1 VKAGWATTTLG
12 DLLSVQNGY
21 AFDSKLFGAEGY
33 PLIRIRDIKEG
44 ITTETK
50 FSGPFD
56 SKYVVNAGDFLIGM
70 DGEFGC
76 HEWKGPPA
84 LLNQRVCRLQGFHNS
99 LEPRFLLHGIN
110 AHLKAIEEVTGYTT
124 VKHLSSKQ
132 ILAIEMLVPP
142 RSEQH
147 CIVTLLDEA
156 FADIATAKAKAEKNL
171 QNARVLFESY
181 RNSVFESRG
190 SDWGEVRLGE
200 LCDFLNGFAFKSG
213 DAVDDSGTQ
222 LVRMGNLYGGKLD
235 LERNAVYYPDTFAS
249 EYQRFLLHE
258 GDIIMSLTGTT
269 GKEDF
274 GFAVQ
279 VPETDRAL
287 LMNQRIVKFES
298 IRQDKICRKYLLH
311 YLCSRVFLNL
321 LYPTANG
328 TRQANLSS
336 VTMKMLPVPTP
347 SVSLQQQIAR
357 SLDSLEVE
365 TQHLETIYRQKLTAL
380 DDLKKSLLH
389 QAFSGQ
395 L

>member
-1 VKAGWATTTLG
+1 MPTP
-12 DLLSVQNGY
+12 S
-21 AFDSKLFGAEGY
+21 
-33 PLIRIRDIKEG
+33 
-44 ITTETK
+44 
-50 FSGPFD
+50 
-56 SKYVVNAGDFLIGM
+56 
-70 DGEFGC
+70 
-76 HEWKGPPA
+76 
-84 LLNQRVCRLQGFHNS
+84 
-99 LEPRFLLHGIN
+99 
-110 AHLKAIEEVTGYTT
+110 IEE
-124 VKHLSSKQ
+124 
-132 ILAIEMLVPP
+132 
-142 RSEQH
+142 QH
-147 CIVTLLDEA
+147 RIVTLLDEA
-156 FADIATAKAKAEKNL
+156 FADIATAKANAEKNL

-190 SDWGEVRLGE
+190 SDWVEVRLGE

-279 VPETDRAL
+279 VPETDRSL

-298 IRQDKICRKYLLH
+298 IREDKICREYLLH

-365 TQHLETIYRQKLTAL
+365 TQHIETIYRQKLTAL
-380 DDLKKSLLH
+380 DDLKMTLLH

>member
-1 VKAGWATTTLG
+1 VKAGWQTTPFEDCIEQVTYTTKIQRKDFLSEGTFPIVSQEEDLINGRWENEADLFKVERPLVLFGDHTRSFKYVDFDFVLG
-12 DLLSVQNGY
+12 ADGVKILKPKTFLHPRYFYFQLQTAKLESLGY
-21 AFDSKLFGAEGY
+21 ARHFRLLKEHSVSY
-33 PLIRIRDIKEG
+33 P
-44 ITTETK
+44 
-50 FSGPFD
+50 
-56 SKYVVNAGDFLIGM
+56 DF
-70 DGEFGC
+70 
-76 HEWKGPPA
+76 A
-84 LLNQRVCRLQGFHNS
+84 
-99 LEPRFLLHGIN
+99 
-110 AHLKAIEEVTGYTT
+110 
-124 VKHLSSKQ
+124 
-132 ILAIEMLVPP
+132 
-142 RSEQH
+142 EQH
-147 CIVTLLDEA
+147 RIITLLDEA

-190 SDWGEVRLGE
+190 SDWVEVRLGE

-213 DAVDDSGTQ
+213 DAVADSGTQ

-235 LERNAVYYPDTFAS
+235 LERNAVYYPDSFSA

-298 IRQDKICRKYLLH
+298 IREDKICREYLLH

-347 SVSLQQQIAR
+347 SISLQQQIAR

-365 TQHLETIYRQKLTAL
+365 TQHLETIYRQRLTAL